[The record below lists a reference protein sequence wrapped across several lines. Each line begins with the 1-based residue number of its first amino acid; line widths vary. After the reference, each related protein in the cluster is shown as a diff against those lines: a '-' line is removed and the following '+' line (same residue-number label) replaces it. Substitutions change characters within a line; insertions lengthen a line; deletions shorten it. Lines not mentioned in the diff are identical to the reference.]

1 PIGSVLLIILG
12 YRTVAVSGS
21 VLAIVG
27 FLSAS
32 FAPNIELLTFT
43 YGTIA
48 SLGFSFLFLTSM
60 VATTVYF
67 CRWRT
72 LAVSLASCGF
82 GVGIFIYPLM
92 ARHILD
98 LLDWQ
103 WCLRIQA
110 GMLFLCVLLSL
121 TYRTLTSE
129 AKVEKPTMREALKS
143 SFRLNLL
150 KNPIF
155 ILLLIMAS
163 SSTIGILIPFNYMP
177 LTGLERNLTQSQ
189 SAWLVSVMGATNTA
203 GRVLVG
209 AAAFKAPFHPLV
221 FMILGHTMGAAA
233 TFISVLCD
241 SFTLLAIYCG
251 FFGLVF
257 GNH

>member
-1 PIGSVLLIILG
+1 MLEINNYLSLTKAS
-12 YRTVAVSGS
+12 RKEHSH
-21 VLAIVG
+21 
-27 FLSAS
+27 FLSVVYCVS
-32 FAPNIELLTFT
+32 FL
-43 YGTIA
+43 G
-48 SLGFSFLFLTSM
+48 LGFSFLFLTSM

-72 LAVSLASCGF
+72 LAVGLASCGS

-163 SSTIGILIPFNYMP
+163 SSTIGKWYHSRLI
-177 LTGLERNLTQSQ
+177 TIKVTQ
-189 SAWLVSVMGATNTA
+189 
-203 GRVLVG
+203 
-209 AAAFKAPFHPLV
+209 APFTIST
-221 FMILGHTMGAAA
+221 FW
-233 TFISVLCD
+233 TFIFVSDLMRAVVFCTIQLFHPD
-241 SFTLLAIYCG
+241 LHI
-251 FFGLVF
+251 LVP
-257 GNH
+257 